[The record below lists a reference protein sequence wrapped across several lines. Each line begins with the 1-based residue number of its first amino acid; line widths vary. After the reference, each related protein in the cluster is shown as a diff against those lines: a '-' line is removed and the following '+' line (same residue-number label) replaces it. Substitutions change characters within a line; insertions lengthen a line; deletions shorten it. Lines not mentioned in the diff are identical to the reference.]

1 MGIISMGAAKVI
13 DLEVTAAAI
22 ACLQTHLGMKEN
34 SCFMPLALWFCS
46 TIWGLWPDYAS
57 ACVYDRRHAVC
68 MTEAPSYVRGDQQKF
83 QEKLF
88 DKQANPL

>member
-46 TIWGLWPDYAS
+46 TIWGLWPDYAA

-68 MTEAPSYVRGDQQKF
+68 MTEAPSLQ
-83 QEKLF
+83 L
-88 DKQANPL
+88 